1 MARKWKTLLGV
12 SIPGATDK
20 EGGGSKDVMN
30 GLQKSHSAFQRLR
43 EEELERSQG
52 GGTEQRVLLV
62 IEGVGLYMGLPP
74 GAHRLDDIDS

>member
-1 MARKWKTLLGV
+1 M
-12 SIPGATDK
+12 GATDK
-20 EGGGSKDVMN
+20 EGGGNTDIMN

-43 EEELERSQG
+43 EEELERSRG

-74 GAHRLDDIDS
+74 GAYRLDDIDS

>member
-1 MARKWKTLLGV
+1 
-12 SIPGATDK
+12 
-20 EGGGSKDVMN
+20 MN